1 MQNISVKEKKTD
13 VLIELEGRNVIVEL
27 NTEGKSI
34 RLRNFNFF
42 TSFYS
47 TRIKRGKKYLDD
59 TEHILINLS
68 YNMGKKYPIKDE
80 FYVQNKN
87 REKYVKNFKIIEFNM
102 DKITYECYDKI
113 VRGMEEQ
120 YKYLCMLNLEEEKLK
135 SISDDGIVKEYMD
148 KLVEL
153 NNNDEFRYV
162 VSEEEDAKLIQELL
176 QDSAREEG
184 RNEGAKEKEI
194 EIARNMINTGADI
207 NYIKTVTGLSIKEIK
222 NIKN

>member
-1 MQNISVKEKKTD
+1 
-13 VLIELEGRNVIVEL
+13 
-27 NTEGKSI
+27 
-34 RLRNFNFF
+34 
-42 TSFYS
+42 
-47 TRIKRGKKYLDD
+47 
-59 TEHILINLS
+59 
-68 YNMGKKYPIKDE
+68 
-80 FYVQNKN
+80 
-87 REKYVKNFKIIEFNM
+87 
-102 DKITYECYDKI
+102 
-113 VRGMEEQ
+113 MEEQ

-194 EIARNMINTGADI
+194 EIARNMIKDKIDEDI
-207 NYIKTVTGLSIKEIK
+207 IIKYTGLTIEEIK
-222 NIKN
+222 NIK